1 MEHEKSA
8 ERRMWRFHLPH
19 RSERASNLLE
29 IEPSGKGHGDDPRG
43 RVCVAVVADRETT
56 REALLEVIRGDPECF
71 VVGQAENAEAG
82 RRLLEEQSLRVLL
95 VNLSLS
101 GNVGTEPGLAFIRL
115 SKSLRPDVGIL
126 SLKRDVDEHRLRAA
140 LDAGADACCMATT
153 SQTRLLNAIKAV
165 AEGATWL
172 DPEIS
177 RILLHPARPAA
188 SAEPL
193 SPRELEILRL
203 VVDGYTNEEIA
214 ERLACAPATV
224 KTHVHHLFRK
234 MGVHDRVSAAVAA
247 LRGGLLV

>member
-1 MEHEKSA
+1 LIEAKRAGSYNGDA
-8 ERRMWRFHLPH
+8 EGLRP
-19 RSERASNLLE
+19 
-29 IEPSGKGHGDDPRG
+29 PVP
-43 RVCVAVVADRETT
+43 VAVVADRETT
-56 REALLEVIRGDPECF
+56 REALLELLRSDPECS
-71 VVGQAENAEAG
+71 VVGYAADTEAG
-82 RRLLEEQSLRVLL
+82 RRLLDEPDLRVIL
-95 VNLSLS
+95 VNLPLS
-101 GNVGTEPGLAFIRL
+101 GEPGHEPGLAFIRL
-115 SKSLRPDVGIL
+115 SKSVRPDVGIL
-126 SLKRDVDEHRLRAA
+126 SIKRDVDEHRLRAA

-165 AEGATWL
+165 AQGATWL

-177 RILLHPARPAA
+177 RILLHPARSSAA
-188 SAEPL
+188 GSL

-224 KTHVHHLFRK
+224 KTHLLHLFRK